1 MLTFYAW
8 VAEKAEH
15 KVHPA
20 GLHLKKQKKALDVL
34 PGKTADGLRTV
45 LVYGRKFEV
54 CEKSLFIF
62 SIDRAIR
69 QQVLLLVCWVWFD
82 RIILLLIALNSI
94 GLAIVDWRESA
105 DVGFNGFYNNVLDV
119 WLTIF
124 FTLEAML
131 KVIAWGFFWDRNS
144 YLRDVWNWLDFVVVL
159 TAWASFVPGGAADGL
174 GFFRVFRALRPLRSL
189 NAVPQMKVL
198 VNTVISSVPK
208 LGNVSAVGAFLF
220 LVFGIIGVTL
230 MSGTFNRLC
239 HIDPKPV
246 LMFTNNTG
254 VQCWHWPYA
263 EDDRLCGGA
272 YNCENSGGYCG
283 GLEEDMRPELR
294 PDFGD
299 AGRRGL
305 QWCAGS
311 EPRKLTPDADYMNFD
326 NILWA
331 LLVVFQCMTMEGWTD
346 IMYRV
351 QDSYD
356 FIAATAYFFLL
367 IPLTSFFLL
376 NVALA
381 VVDEARDDFEKKEDG
396 KEDEDLG
403 GSEEALQKSLLGEDE
418 DMDVDDKPAWVD
430 CALVHTCR
438 QIAFSDWFMNVIM
451 LFIVSNVITMMME
464 SFPPPRGQQ
473 DVLDV
478 LEMTFLVVFCG
489 EMAVLLMALGPKQYF
504 KNPVT
509 AFDGTIVITSVVQ
522 ACVGQAGPLTALRT
536 LRLFRVLNKLANRWP
551 SFKVLLKA
559 MVLTAISLN
568 YWLILF
574 ALVLYICTLMAQTFF
589 ATEFH
594 FNDPD
599 SFDYV
604 TNAGEFWC
612 PNTAGLDPSYRQ
624 DCIPRANFDTFL
636 WALVTIF
643 QIMTGENWNTVMY
656 AGMRSGGP
664 GFCLLF
670 VLLILFGQTLFLSL
684 FLSMLMSK
692 FDHVRDSLDQEMDR
706 QHTAMKLRKKSLDS
720 PCLTQELSGRDSKS
734 RLLRPARSVLQT
746 FTSFKTSLEQRKEW
760 PAGYALFIFS
770 KDNPIRKLCRSILKF
785 EVEVGKGQKTKV
797 FDNIILL
804 CILISTVCMAVDSP
818 LADPSDISTQ
828 IVRTADDVFA
838 VIFIAEMVI
847 KLIAL
852 GLIWGHDAYLKSYW
866 NWLDGIVVMVSII
879 NMVSSSQT
887 GFLKTL
893 RILRAFR
900 PLRVISRNENL
911 KIVVTTIFASMPP
924 LLTLVIVAMLFLL
937 IFALFA
943 LSYLSGTF
951 YMCNLETAPA
961 LSRELGKE
969 FVTPLCLPEMMD
981 NATVAGGLPRGSYD
995 VTLGQWVGT
1004 SGCPSTHNTSYFRPT
1019 SDTPICIGRCLPE
1032 GYSRYMQ
1039 PEWLCP
1045 KALTMT
1051 EELPA
1056 ACPASVERNIS
1067 DAEQRGYD
1075 YVDKMTR
1082 HLVLPCGGSMVDT
1095 TGQVVYSGRNMSCA
1109 DLFCGEVDQETKWR
1123 CEAACKSA
1131 PHFCVDACGPGLEGS
1146 AQCES
1151 CLFECEAQC
1160 RCPEFC
1166 EGLIRD
1172 AALCLEQGSRWLPT
1186 ISQSFDNIWYAMLT
1200 LFEIST
1206 TEGWVDVMYSAADS
1220 MGPYVQPK
1228 RDVNETLWVPFFMLY
1243 LFFSNM
1249 FIVNLSVGVIVDKFM
1264 EMKPTSNNVALTEPQ
1279 KNWINCITSLYARR
1293 QIVSMTD
1300 LHEKPPIRRR
1310 VYYFVSSP
1318 AFETFIMGAI
1328 VVNTLFLAA
1337 KITPTP
1343 FVWFDSFLE
1352 IVNYV
1357 FAGVFTVECVLKLF
1371 ALHGNYWGDRWNI
1384 FDFSCVVATLAG
1396 IIISK
1401 ASNVRIDPI
1410 IQVIRIFRV
1419 ARLFRL
1425 LRFLKGLNKIFMA
1438 LLMSLPKLMNVLLI
1452 LLLLLILYSILGVSL
1467 FATTKLGDTLN
1478 VHANF
1483 QNFILAFITLFR
1495 ASTGEAWNEIM
1506 HELALSEVTSYR
1518 QGNWCSPSDLFNTDT
1533 KYEVL
1538 KEKCLIEHPNTCAQ
1552 NPYFSFIFWVT
1563 YTLLITFMVM
1573 NLVIAVILE
1582 GYEDGKES
1590 PASEVV
1596 DVCVK
1601 LWLKHDPDHRMSL
1614 PLGQALNFINKA
1626 LREVEGSSNDP
1637 APAGGPSSFSAL
1649 QSLPMKYVAAL
1660 DVQVGENG
1668 RVHFISACKQ
1678 VMRFVCLGDDLAS
1691 LEDLET
1697 VEERMEHKQREKL
1710 RRLVEKSELR
1720 NQGKMPRDG
1729 LMEGLSFAGNK
1740 TAKGAK
1746 MPMANLKE
1754 EVAALKLQSAWHSVI
1769 KGRSPKAA
1777 RQGTATSSKDEPKA
1791 EVTQTHVTVEPE
1803 SPSERPE
1810 TAVSDGGLGQD
1821 AHGPFCKEPLEEDPM
1836 PRDGSQPPAP
1846 PDPPEDPE
1854 GPKTG
1859 G

>member
-8 VAEKAEH
+8 VAERAEH

-20 GLHLKKQKKALDVL
+20 GLHLKKQKKAVDVL

-45 LVYGRKFEV
+45 LVYGKKFEV

-62 SIDRAIR
+62 SIDKTIR
-69 QQVLLLVCWVWFD
+69 QQVLQLVCWVWFD

-94 GLAIVDWRESA
+94 GLAIVDWRASA

-119 WLTIF
+119 WLTLF

-144 YLRDVWNWLDFVVVL
+144 YLRDAWNWLDFVAVL

-239 HIDPKPV
+239 HVDPKPV
-246 LMFTNNTG
+246 LLFTNNSG
-254 VQCWHWPYA
+254 VQCWSWPYA
-263 EDDRLCGGA
+263 ADDRLCGGA
-272 YNCENSGGYCG
+272 YNCEASGGYCG

-299 AGRRGL
+299 AGRLGL

-381 VVDEARDDFEKKEDG
+381 VVDEARDDFEKKEEG
-396 KEDEDLG
+396 KEDEDVA
-403 GSEEALQKSLLGEDE
+403 GSEEALQKSLLGEDD
-418 DMDVDDKPAWVD
+418 DMDLDEKPAWCD

-489 EMAVLLMALGPKQYF
+489 EMAVLLMALGPRGYF
-504 KNPVT
+504 TNPVT

-599 SFDYV
+599 NFDFV
-604 TNAGEFWC
+604 TNRGEFWC
-612 PNTAGLDPSYRQ
+612 AGTEGLDISYRQ

-670 VLLILFGQTLFLSL
+670 VLLIMFGQTLFLSL

-692 FDHVRDSLDQEMDR
+692 FDHVRDSLNQEIDR

-720 PCLTQELSGRDSKS
+720 PCLTEDLSGGHSRS
-734 RLLRPARSVLQT
+734 RLLLPARSFFRT
-746 FTSFKTSLEQRKEW
+746 FTSFKTSLEQRQAW
-760 PAGYALFIFS
+760 PAGYALFVFS
-770 KDNPIRKLCRSILKF
+770 KDNPVRKLCRSILKF
-785 EVEVGKGQKTKV
+785 EVDVGKGHKTKV

-804 CILISTVCMAVDSP
+804 CILISTVCMAADSP
-818 LADPSDISTQ
+818 LANPQDLSTQ
-828 IVRTADDVFA
+828 IIRAADEVFA

-852 GLIWGHDAYLKSYW
+852 GLIWGRDAYLKSYW

-951 YMCNLETAPA
+951 YTCDLATSPA
-961 LSRELGKE
+961 LMREMGKD
-969 FVTPLCLPEMMD
+969 FTTPLCMPD
-981 NATVAGGLPRGSYD
+981 SIDQAAVSGGLMHGSFD
-995 VTLGQWVGT
+995 PLLSTWVGNN
-1004 SGCPSTHNTSYFRPT
+1004 SGCPASHNISYVRPT
-1019 SDTPICIGRCLPE
+1019 SDTPICIGRCLPQ
-1032 GYSRYMQ
+1032 GYSQYMQ

-1045 KALTMT
+1045 KGLTMT

-1067 DAEQRGYD
+1067 AAEQRGLD
-1075 YVDKMTR
+1075 YVDAMTR
-1082 HLVLPCGGSMVDT
+1082 QLVLPCGGSMVDAN
-1095 TGQVVYSGRNMSCA
+1095 GQVVMTGKNMSCA

-1123 CEAACKSA
+1123 CSAACKSA
-1131 PHFCVDACGPGLEGS
+1131 PYFCVDACGPGLEGS

-1151 CLFECEAQC
+1151 CLMECEAQC

-1228 RDVNETLWVPFFMLY
+1228 RDANETLWVPFFMIY

-1293 QIVSMTD
+1293 QIVNMTD
-1300 LHEKPPIRRR
+1300 LHEKPACRRQ

-1357 FAGVFTVECVLKLF
+1357 FAGIFTVECVFKLF

-1483 QNFILAFITLFR
+1483 QNFIVAFITLFR

-1506 HELALSEVTSYR
+1506 HELAISQVVTYR
-1518 QGNWCSPSDLFNTDT
+1518 QGDWCSPTDLFDTDR

-1538 KEKCLIEHPNTCAQ
+1538 KEKCLIDNPNSCAQ

-1626 LREVEGSSNDP
+1626 LREVEGQGNDP
-1637 APAGGPSSFSAL
+1637 VPAGGPNSFSAL

-1697 VEERMEHKQREKL
+1697 VEERMEQKQRDKL

-1720 NQGKMPRDG
+1720 NQGKLPRDG

-1740 TAKGAK
+1740 SAKGAK
-1746 MPMANLKE
+1746 LPMANLKE
-1754 EVAALKLQSAWHSVI
+1754 EVAALKLQTAWHSVL
-1769 KGRSPKAA
+1769 KGRSPKA
-1777 RQGTATSSKDEPKA
+1777 RHQGSTSSSKEEPKA
-1791 EVTQTHVTVEPE
+1791 EVTETQVTVQSEPD
-1803 SPSERPE
+1803 SP
-1810 TAVSDGGLGQD
+1810 VGGIGQD
-1821 AHGPFCKEPLEEDPM
+1821 AHGPYCKEPLEEDPM
-1836 PRDGSQPPAP
+1836 PRDRSH
-1846 PDPPEDPE
+1846 DPPGDSPE
-1854 GPKTG
+1854 GPAG
-1859 G
+1859 E